1 MFRLLIFRFR
11 RRRAVSTIIG
21 GLITLTLILTALGTM
36 VFASEQYDQYQQ
48 IANKMAQYHNQ
59 QQSENLVIN
68 FPGLSI
74 LTNTAVSG
82 WGGGCWVTYNCYNIT
97 ISNLGGVGVQIAR
110 IYINSTGPAG
120 SGCSSPNPQ
129 PCILNPSSTIAS
141 YTFSQATQFLN
152 PGETNH
158 AVDLALPI
166 SLTLPN
172 PSPAT
177 PQNMVLIVTSRG
189 NVFSFQWPFQLQIFG
204 QSQSA
209 FSSGI
214 MKVAYQ
220 GADDSIHDYSG
231 ASGHTAGTFCH
242 NEPLGTYPAGSN
254 YAEKLTI
261 PVVTIT
267 RDSGVL
273 TFVNPW
279 ITLKFLQDAIN
290 CPGGTCGN
298 SNSTEIFIYVYVIN
312 TGSISYK
319 VASGSIDLTWYG
331 SNHLDGTLFG
341 IYYGNPGTFYAA
353 GASPSITP
361 GASYYALYTINKI
374 QFDKQPGGSS
384 GSYPSQNVMFWGSA
398 SVTTNTEDQSYYS
411 GTILLSGL
419 WVRYSCST

>member
-1 MFRLLIFRFR
+1 
-11 RRRAVSTIIG
+11 
-21 GLITLTLILTALGTM
+21 
-36 VFASEQYDQYQQ
+36 
-48 IANKMAQYHNQ
+48 
-59 QQSENLVIN
+59 
-68 FPGLSI
+68 
-74 LTNTAVSG
+74 
-82 WGGGCWVTYNCYNIT
+82 
-97 ISNLGGVGVQIAR
+97 
-110 IYINSTGPAG
+110 
-120 SGCSSPNPQ
+120 
-129 PCILNPSSTIAS
+129 
-141 YTFSQATQFLN
+141 
-152 PGETNH
+152 
-158 AVDLALPI
+158 
-166 SLTLPN
+166 
-172 PSPAT
+172 
-177 PQNMVLIVTSRG
+177 
-189 NVFSFQWPFQLQIFG
+189 
-204 QSQSA
+204 
-209 FSSGI
+209 
-214 MKVAYQ
+214 
-220 GADDSIHDYSG
+220 
-231 ASGHTAGTFCH
+231 
-242 NEPLGTYPAGSN
+242 
-254 YAEKLTI
+254 
-261 PVVTIT
+261 
-267 RDSGVL
+267 L